1 MTVPVVMPGQQWYAA
16 FTQPNSE
23 LRSAVHLRNQG
34 FSIYLPRLLRRRNHA
49 RRIEQIAV
57 PLFPRYIFVGIDL
70 DHQRWRSV
78 NGTIGV
84 SHLIS
89 CGERPTRVDERIIE
103 AIAAREGADGF
114 VRLSKTQTFKPG
126 QSVRVTCGAFADQ
139 LGLYEGMSDQDRVR
153 ILLDLLGRK
162 VRVTI
167 EADVVTAA

>member
-1 MTVPVVMPGQQWYAA
+1 MSAPSLAPGQQWYAA

-23 LRSAVHLRNQG
+23 LRCAMHLRNQG
-34 FSIYLPRLLRRRNHA
+34 FPAYLPRLLRRRNHA

-70 DHQRWRSV
+70 GRQRWRSV
-78 NGTIGV
+78 NGTVGV

-89 CGERPTRVDERIIE
+89 HGERPTRVDDRIIE

-114 VRLSKTQTFKPG
+114 VRLSKIQSFKPG
-126 QSVRVTCGAFADQ
+126 QSVRVICGAFAEQ
-139 LGLYEGMSDQDRVR
+139 FGLYEGMSDQDRVR

-167 EADVVTAA
+167 EADAISAA